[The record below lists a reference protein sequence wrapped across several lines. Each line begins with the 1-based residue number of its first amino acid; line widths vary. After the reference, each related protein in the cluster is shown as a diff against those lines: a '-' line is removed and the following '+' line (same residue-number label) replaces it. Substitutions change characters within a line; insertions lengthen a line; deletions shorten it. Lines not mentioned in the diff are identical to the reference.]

1 MEQNSVVTAVRQHFP
16 EAVLSAD
23 EFRGQT
29 TLVLRKPDLVQVCQF
44 LRDDPQLRFDT
55 LLDVTAVDWL
65 PDEPRFEVVY
75 HLRSLPNRGFLRL
88 KVMVEGNHPQV
99 PTLTSVWPTA
109 NWHERETYDMF
120 GILFDAGMQVTDIGG
135 DVADPFAVELH
146 DQAQNTVGA
155 RVLRSHVDRHR
166 LGERICLRHHA
177 RLNRHA
183 PGQISLG
190 QQLSFTGIQRDGA
203 ITPVT
208 STLEPIDNLIH

>member
-120 GILFDAGMQVTDIGG
+120 GIIFDGHPNLSRILMPDGWEG
-135 DVADPFAVELH
+135 HPLRKDHPLGYEEVA
-146 DQAQNTVGA
+146 
-155 RVLRSHVDRHR
+155 
-166 LGERICLRHHA
+166 
-177 RLNRHA
+177 
-183 PGQISLG
+183 
-190 QQLSFTGIQRDGA
+190 FTHNAEEIFSRK
-203 ITPVT
+203 PRPK
-208 STLEPIDNLIH
+208 E